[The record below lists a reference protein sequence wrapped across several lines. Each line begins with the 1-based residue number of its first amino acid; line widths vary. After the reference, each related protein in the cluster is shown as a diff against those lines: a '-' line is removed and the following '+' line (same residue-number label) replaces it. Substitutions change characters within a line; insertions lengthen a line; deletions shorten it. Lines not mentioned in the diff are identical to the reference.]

1 MKQNLNLSF
10 ASKYQNSDQT
20 TTQINIIKKA
30 TRDGWCNNM
39 TVFLRQPIQTKEMIG
54 SREERQSFTLLYQ
67 KAALKKLYFRLF
79 YFEIRLAFFWRDS
92 EPKIIV
98 FPVIVCNP
106 DYVWRISKVR
116 CFVATRWWQY

>member
-1 MKQNLNLSF
+1 MKQNLDLSF

-20 TTQINIIKKA
+20 TTQINITKKA

-39 TVFLRQPIQTKEMIG
+39 IVFLRQPIQTKEMIG

-79 YFEIRLAFFWRDS
+79 YFEIRLAFF
-92 EPKIIV
+92 
-98 FPVIVCNP
+98 
-106 DYVWRISKVR
+106 
-116 CFVATRWWQY
+116 

>member
-20 TTQINIIKKA
+20 TTQINITKKA
-30 TRDGWCNNM
+30 TIDGWCNNM

-54 SREERQSFTLLYQ
+54 SRKERQSFTLLYQ

-79 YFEIRLAFFWRDS
+79 YFEIRLAFF
-92 EPKIIV
+92 
-98 FPVIVCNP
+98 
-106 DYVWRISKVR
+106 
-116 CFVATRWWQY
+116 

>member
-20 TTQINIIKKA
+20 TTQINITKKA

-54 SREERQSFTLLYQ
+54 SRKERQSFTLLYQ
-67 KAALKKLYFRLF
+67 KAALKK
-79 YFEIRLAFFWRDS
+79 
-92 EPKIIV
+92 IV
-98 FPVIVCNP
+98 FPFILFWNTASFFFKRFRAKNNRVSCNC
-106 DYVWRISKVR
+106 V
-116 CFVATRWWQY
+116 

>member
-1 MKQNLNLSF
+1 MKQNLNISF

-20 TTQINIIKKA
+20 TTQINITKKA

-79 YFEIRLAFFWRDS
+79 YFEIRLAFFKEIPS
-92 EPKIIV
+92 QK
-98 FPVIVCNP
+98 
-106 DYVWRISKVR
+106 
-116 CFVATRWWQY
+116 